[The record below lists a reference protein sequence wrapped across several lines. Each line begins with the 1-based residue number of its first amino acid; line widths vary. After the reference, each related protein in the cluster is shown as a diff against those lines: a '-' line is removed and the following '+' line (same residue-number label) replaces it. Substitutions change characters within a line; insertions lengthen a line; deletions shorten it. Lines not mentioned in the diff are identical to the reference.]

1 MWTIPFPSCAHHV
14 DSTTLPSCDTLPE
27 YDTPKCDKTCE
38 YGNVDYSKDKYHA
51 KKSYSL
57 KSVTDIQRDL
67 VKFGSV
73 SVSFTVYDDFPTYSS
88 GVYQHTPKSKSLGG
102 HAVRLIGYGI
112 EDNVPY
118 WLCANSWNDSWGLE
132 GTFKILR
139 GSDECGIESGAV
151 AVEV

>member
-1 MWTIPFPSCAHHV
+1 M
-14 DSTTLPSCDTLPE
+14 PSCDTLPE